1 MHRLKLSGAGSA
13 HNRTTCLTF
22 FWCCICR
29 WQVVVW
35 QGFTIPGRY
44 GQGGTWILFSTLRI
58 LNFVNM
64 YNCHYDNQI
73 SLVELTIIILLSR
86 TSLRWGLSSCVIEN
100 YLWEKIRVPIIG
112 PKVLK
117 KTKFLEHLR
126 DWEIHFQN
134 ILNMPE
140 LSFKSRKNSCFG
152 GEFLPTFDMLW
163 CLSVQVMSEPLN
175 LVNWR
180 EGVWCWPKRPL
191 YKNELLPKLSR
202 ASF

>member
-1 MHRLKLSGAGSA
+1 MIVRRERESSHRPPISFTSQLDLTICVIHCNCQLNETIPDSMHRLKLSGAGSA

-86 TSLRWGLSSCVIEN
+86 TFLRWGLSSCVIEN

-117 KTKFLEHLR
+117 KTKFLEHR
-126 DWEIHFQN
+126 RVWEIHCQN
-134 ILNMPE
+134 ILKYA
-140 LSFKSRKNSCFG
+140 KSYPF
-152 GEFLPTFDMLW
+152 
-163 CLSVQVMSEPLN
+163 
-175 LVNWR
+175 
-180 EGVWCWPKRPL
+180 
-191 YKNELLPKLSR
+191 
-202 ASF
+202 

>member
-58 LNFVNM
+58 LNFVSM

-86 TSLRWGLSSCVIEN
+86 TFLRWGLSSCVIKN
-100 YLWEKIRVPIIG
+100 YLWEKIRAPIIG

-117 KTKFLEHLR
+117 KTKSLEHLR
-126 DWEIHFQN
+126 VWEIHCQN
-134 ILNMPE
+134 ILNMQVSQRLMFWWGIPPHFWHVMMFECPSDVWTPKLGE
-140 LSFKSRKNSCFG
+140 LKG
-152 GEFLPTFDMLW
+152 GRLMLT
-163 CLSVQVMSEPLN
+163 
-175 LVNWR
+175 
-180 EGVWCWPKRPL
+180 KRPL